1 MPYSTFS
8 KTNLPFSSV
17 VTVPRAFLLVKSDS
31 PSANSPIT
39 APLKGSSDSPTL
51 IPSILPLIFSLLIL
65 TVMTSLS
72 VLTETGKV
80 FSVRIYPSGDSISAT
95 IYFPYT
101 MSLKI
106 NLPSFSV
113 VTAARAFSA
122 VNSDSPL
129 ANNPITAPARGSSDF
144 PTLTPSIVPRIFS
157 L

>member
-31 PSANSPIT
+31 PSAKRPIT

-65 TVMTSLS
+65 TVITSLS

-80 FSVRIYPSGDSISAT
+80 FSVRIYPVSYTHLDVYKRQVEGIRIRNDNIVYKT
-95 IYFPYT
+95 I
-101 MSLKI
+101 
-106 NLPSFSV
+106 
-113 VTAARAFSA
+113 
-122 VNSDSPL
+122 VNSQ
-129 ANNPITAPARGSSDF
+129 T
-144 PTLTPSIVPRIFS
+144 
-157 L
+157 